1 MSPAPSIRKLQYM
14 LVVAHELHFRKAAEK
29 LRVAQPSISR
39 QVRECE
45 EDVGFQ
51 ILERDHHFVSLTK
64 AGRMFVEDVDQILKR
79 FETDLERAILR
90 SQAMSRRTSSECII
104 ALSSFA
110 SLQVR
115 RIVLGLRE
123 DGLRLF
129 DVRLRI
135 LPTNEL
141 LKAIEGGIIRA
152 GITFAPIAHPLLST
166 VPLGMERWV
175 AVVPSR
181 SRLATLREVSVNQL
195 RGATLIS
202 NGANRSHP
210 ALFQRLVAEW
220 GGTEFQF
227 VAEVTSPSEAC
238 DLVRN
243 EVGIALLPEGVCE
256 ELPEGVVALGIYDI
270 APLQRILVH
279 RREDGEFA
287 TALVE
292 NILRELEHRN
302 RVVDRKGP
310 APTSISTLESVRSR
324 PLGPPSRAVAQ

>member
-14 LVVAHELHFRKAAEK
+14 LVVARELHFRKAAEK

-39 QVRECE
+39 QVRDCE

-79 FETDLERAILR
+79 FENDLERAILR
-90 SQAMSRRTSSECII
+90 GQAMSRRASSECII

-123 DGLRLF
+123 GELRPF
-129 DVRLRI
+129 DLRLRI

-141 LKAIEGGIIRA
+141 LNEIEGGIIRA
-152 GITFAPIAHPLLST
+152 GITFEPIAHSVLST

-181 SRLATLREVSVNQL
+181 SRLATLREVSVNHL

-210 ALFQRLVAEW
+210 DLFQRLVAEC
-220 GGTEFQF
+220 GGTELQF

-238 DLVRN
+238 DLVRSG
-243 EVGIALLPEGVCE
+243 VGIALLPQGVCE
-256 ELPEGVVALGIYDI
+256 ELPEGVAVLGIYDI
-270 APLQRILVH
+270 APLQRVLVY
-279 RREDGEFA
+279 RREDREFA
-287 TALVE
+287 TALVK
-292 NILRELEHRN
+292 NILRELEDRDP
-302 RVVDRKGP
+302 VVGRKGP
-310 APTSISTLESVRSR
+310 APTSISALESVRSR
-324 PLGPPSRAVAQ
+324 PQGAPRRAVAQ

>member
-1 MSPAPSIRKLQYM
+1 MSEITTLSLSRKPA
-14 LVVAHELHFRKAAEK
+14 
-29 LRVAQPSISR
+29 
-39 QVRECE
+39 
-45 EDVGFQ
+45 
-51 ILERDHHFVSLTK
+51 
-64 AGRMFVEDVDQILKR
+64 RMFVEDVDQILKR
-79 FETDLERAILR
+79 FENDLERAILR
-90 SQAMSRRTSSECII
+90 GQAMNRRTSSECVI

-110 SLQVR
+110 SFQVR

-123 DGLRLF
+123 GGLRLF

-141 LKAIEGGIIRA
+141 LNAIEGGTIRA
-152 GITFAPIAHPLLST
+152 GVTFDPIAHPLLST
-166 VPLGMERWV
+166 VPLGTERWV

-210 ALFQRLVAEW
+210 ALFQRLVAEC

-227 VAEVTSPSEAC
+227 IAEVTSPSEAC

-279 RREDGEFA
+279 RREDRRIRHCLG
-287 TALVE
+287 
-292 NILRELEHRN
+292 
-302 RVVDRKGP
+302 RKYPPRTGTP
-310 APTSISTLESVRSR
+310 ESGCRQERAR
-324 PLGPPSRAVAQ
+324 PHIYFHARACAIETTRLASRALAQ